1 MFFSGKI
8 SNTSQQFPRQD
19 YRRKQ
24 FETPAQEISEGPPSA
39 VTLSHS
45 TVDIVSFRNIKLKCS
60 RTVE

>member
-39 VTLSHS
+39 VTVPWILFLLE
-45 TVDIVSFRNIKLKCS
+45 ILN
-60 RTVE
+60 